1 MRGISSIVTEDET
14 LRSTPS
20 AQLRYAP
27 TAWFTNRVTIGA
39 DIARTTLSQMF
50 PKNDS
55 AWYSAVANTGS
66 VSVTESNT
74 TLYTVEDLAVK
85 NGQLQTK
92 SAATLQ
98 PSHLLK

>member
-1 MRGISSIVTEDET
+1 
-14 LRSTPS
+14 L
-20 AQLRYAP
+20 
-27 TAWFTNRVTIGA
+27 TIGA

-74 TLYTVEDLAVK
+74 TLYTVDYLGNMTHRFGRDGRIATDLSLGSQWINAISDASPRAGK
-85 NGQLQTK
+85 GY
-92 SAATLQ
+92 
-98 PSHLLK
+98 